1 MRAIPVLLSVLCLA
15 AAGVTATP
23 AQTPQTT
30 TPTEDMAA
38 LGGNTVDPAF
48 NYVLGAH
55 DVIQIEVFELD
66 ELDREVRLSPDGTIT
81 MPLLGVVELGGLT
94 PQEAEQHIADL
105 LREGDLVR
113 NPQVSV
119 YVQEFV
125 SRQVSVQGAV
135 AKPGVVP
142 MMGQTTLLGII
153 GQAGGITDRAG
164 DKIFVIRPYAQGDE
178 ERIAVD
184 VESLVYEANPLTNIA
199 LQPGDIIMVPY
210 ERKMRV
216 YVNGAVRDPGAH
228 EFPSKYEVTLLQA
241 VTAAGGV
248 TERANESRIRIIR
261 RLPNGGKQMLKAD
274 LRDIQR
280 GKDEDPVLQENDIV
294 VVDESFF

>member
-1 MRAIPVLLSVLCLA
+1 
-15 AAGVTATP
+15 
-23 AQTPQTT
+23 
-30 TPTEDMAA
+30 MAA
-38 LGGNTVDPAF
+38 LGGGAMDPAF

-55 DVIQIEVFELD
+55 DVLKIEVFELD
-66 ELDREVRLSPDGTIT
+66 QLNRTVRISPDGTIT
-81 MPLLGVVELGGLT
+81 LPLLGVVELGGLT
-94 PQEAEQHIADL
+94 PQEAEQHIANL

-113 NPQVSV
+113 NPQVSC
-119 YVQEFV
+119 YVEEFV

-135 AKPGVVP
+135 AKPGVDP
-142 MMGQTTLLGII
+142 MMGQKTLLGMI
-153 GQAGGITDRAG
+153 GQAGGINDRAG
-164 DKIFVIRPYAQGDE
+164 DKIFVMRPYAEGDK
-178 ERIAVD
+178 ERIAIDVD
-184 VESLVYEANPLTNIA
+184 SLVYEANPMTNIA

-228 EFPSKYEVTLLQA
+228 EFPAKFEVTLLQA
-241 VTAAGGV
+241 VTTAGGV

-261 RLPNGGKQMLKAD
+261 RLPNGAKQMFKAD
-274 LRDIQR
+274 LGDIQR